1 MGYRCQGPPRALD
14 VNAKDV
20 QTHACVCVPSE
31 GPRRPRLHGGLPRP
45 SAVSPWGPCAWGATR
60 SPTGLLVSLVCRH
73 LKEIS
78 ELQSQQKQEIEAL
91 YRRLGKPLPANLGLF
106 HTAPP
111 AGRRRKAS
119 KSKLKAGRLLSPL
132 VQQLKV
138 VASSTGGPCALLAVR
153 GRGAGLAAGGGEAGA
168 PKPAWVGEKPPWV
181 VARGEG

>member
-1 MGYRCQGPPRALD
+1 MQTD
-14 VNAKDV
+14 VSA
-20 QTHACVCVPSE
+20 QAAQWAAHAQRGLPVGGRVCVGEQPGAPLAFSSPPS
-31 GPRRPRLHGGLPRP
+31 R
-45 SAVSPWGPCAWGATR
+45 
-60 SPTGLLVSLVCRH
+60 RH

-138 VASSTGGPCALLAVR
+138 VASSTGGPCALLAAR
-153 GRGAGLAAGGGEAGA
+153 GRGARPAAGGWEAGA
-168 PKPAWVGEKPPWV
+168 LRPAWVGEERSPRGLWPEERAEWDPAWSPW
-181 VARGEG
+181 AA